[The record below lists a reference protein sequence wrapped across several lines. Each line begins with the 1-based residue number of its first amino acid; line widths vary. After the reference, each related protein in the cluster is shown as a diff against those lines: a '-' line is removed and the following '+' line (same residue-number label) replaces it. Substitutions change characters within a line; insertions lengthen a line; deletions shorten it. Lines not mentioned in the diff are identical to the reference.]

1 MGFAKDMTRICN
13 FFKSERGN
21 VESALTLI
29 PLLFLFLLGMQM
41 ATIAHQRNILS
52 AKVQDDAS
60 VRAISGQF
68 RSSDEFLH
76 IESSGDGQNLDL
88 LITRGEA
95 GLLNRLP
102 LFLSGKSSKSSI
114 EVQGFAVIE
123 NRR

>member
-1 MGFAKDMTRICN
+1 MGFAEIMRRIFN
-13 FFKSERGN
+13 FFKSEKGN

-29 PLLFLFLLGMQM
+29 PLLFLFLLGMQL

-60 VRAISGQF
+60 VRAISGEF
-68 RSSDEFLH
+68 KSGDEFVH
-76 IESSGDGQNLDL
+76 IESSGDGQNFDL
-88 LITRGEA
+88 IITRGEA

-102 LFLSGKSSKSSI
+102 FFLSGQTSKRVI